1 MYMKTTGFYKNVFKI
16 LIPIVLQNVVTNLVN
31 LLDNIMIG
39 QVGTEPMS
47 GVAIANQLFFI
58 FNLGIFGGLA
68 GAGIYTAQFRGKE
81 DDRGI
86 CHTVRMKIYIGLIV
100 SAVFAAVLFLGGSDL
115 VSAFLHEG
123 NEGLDLSVAYG
134 HAMDYMHIMM
144 IQLIPFAFIQV
155 YASTLREV
163 NETVLPMISSIA
175 AVLIN
180 LVGNYILIFGKF
192 GAPALGVE
200 GAAIATVIARFAEC
214 AILVIYSH
222 VKADRFPFFKELYR
236 SFKVSKAVVSGILR
250 KASLLLVNEV
260 LWSGGMAMLNQSYSL
275 RGLEVVS
282 AVNIA
287 STINQLFMCGVF
299 SCGSVINIIVGQHLG
314 AGRTDEAV
322 VTAKKITRLSVLLSL
337 VVGALLVLC
346 ARAMTDFYNTTD
358 TVKSLATSMM
368 IILACQLPFSAFSNS
383 CYFTLRS
390 GGKVFLTF
398 LFDFIA
404 TWGGYVVLAFCLT
417 RFTVLPIITIYML
430 VNSVEILKSVAGFF
444 MVRSKIWVVNL
455 VQDI

>member
-1 MYMKTTGFYKNVFKI
+1 MKQTGFYKNVFKI

-47 GVAIANQLFFI
+47 GVAIANQLFFV

-68 GAGIYTAQFRGKE
+68 GAGIYTAQFRGKG

-86 CHTVRMKIYIGLIV
+86 CHTVRMKIYIGLAV
-100 SAVFAAVLFLGGSDL
+100 TAVFSLVMIFGGNFL
-115 VSAFLHEG
+115 VNAFLHEG
-123 NEGLDLSVAYG
+123 NEGLDLSLAYG
-134 HAMDYMHIMM
+134 HAMDYMHIML
-144 IQLIPFAFIQV
+144 IQLLPFMLVQV

-175 AVLIN
+175 SVLIN

-200 GAAIATVIARFAEC
+200 GAAIATVIARFSEC

-222 VKADRFPFFKELYR
+222 VKTNRFPFFKDIYR
-236 SFKVSKAVVSGILR
+236 SLKVAPGVVSGVMR
-250 KASLLLVNEV
+250 KAALLLVNEV
-260 LWSGGMAMLNQSYSL
+260 FWSAGMAMLNQSYSL

-287 STINQLFMCGVF
+287 STINQLFMSGVF
-299 SCGSVINIIVGQHLG
+299 SCGSVINIIVGQQLG
-314 AGRTDEAV
+314 AGKTDEAV
-322 VTAKKITRLSVLLSL
+322 VTSKKITRLAVALSL
-337 VVGALLVLC
+337 IIGTILVIC
-346 ARAMTDFYNTTD
+346 ARPLTDFYNTTD
-358 TVKSLATSMM
+358 TVKALAASMM
-368 IILACQLPFSAFSNS
+368 TVLACQLPFSAYSNA

-390 GGKVFLTF
+390 GGKVMLTF
-398 LFDFIA
+398 MFDFIA
-404 TWGGYVVLAFCLT
+404 TWGGYFVVAFCLT
-417 RFTVLPIITIYML
+417 RFTALPIITIYIL
-430 VNSVEILKSVAGFF
+430 VNCVEILKSIVGFF

-455 VQDI
+455 VENI